1 MSAKTSTRQPSY
13 RLHKPTGQA
22 VVTLNGRDH
31 YLGKHG
37 STASRHAYD
46 RLLAEWLENGR
57 QLLQGEAITVAGVIK
72 TYWPHVVQHYRRRDG
87 TPTHEIEEIRAS
99 LRPLNHLYATTLAAE
114 FGPLKFKAVRG
125 LMVHGYNH
133 PKYGRQGPLCRRV
146 NKRMSRVKRMFR
158 WAVENKLVPLSTYHG
173 LQAVRGL
180 AAGRSEAHEAS
191 IVTAVARSIIE
202 ETLPILWPT
211 MKDMVLLQ
219 PETGMRPGEMVTIRA
234 CDIDM
239 AGPIWLY
246 CPPQHKTLHHGHR
259 RTIAIGPKGQEII
272 RRHLNTDTQTPLFS
286 PRKVMEEKS
295 GCGTF
300 DGN

>member
-180 AAGRSEAHEAS
+180 AAFAAK
-191 IVTAVARSIIE
+191 
-202 ETLPILWPT
+202 P
-211 MKDMVLLQ
+211 
-219 PETGMRPGEMVTIRA
+219 
-234 CDIDM
+234 
-239 AGPIWLY
+239 
-246 CPPQHKTLHHGHR
+246 
-259 RTIAIGPKGQEII
+259 I
-272 RRHLNTDTQTPLFS
+272 RRQSSRRLPAPS
-286 PRKVMEEKS
+286 
-295 GCGTF
+295 
-300 DGN
+300 